1 MSKLMQNVKLAN
13 SVVRTGIFAFL
24 MGGLGYGGYLG
35 YNEYIKPG
43 IEAKQAFAE
52 LDELKAQFRRTSDEL
67 DLTRVENDKLKTS
80 NRLLKVDRR
89 MANIEILDT
98 WKNEDGEPTM
108 RVRFT
113 ELDKYNQPISSS
125 KEYDLRGDKMY
136 VDCWVVKFDDKYIE
150 QADALRS
157 ASLCVFKSIFG
168 NLDGPEGSKPLDTRS
183 HDDFPAVYT
192 DNAKSRFE
200 QQIWGDFWRL
210 ANDEQSQK
218 ELGIRAIHGQANYLK
233 VQKGKIYKITVRASG
248 SPSLE
253 PVTVQ

>member
-1 MSKLMQNVKLAN
+1 MPQLMENVKTLN
-13 SVVRTGIFAFL
+13 SVVRTGIFACL
-24 MGGLGYGGYLG
+24 MGGLGYGGYVG

-43 IEAKQAFAE
+43 IEAKQMVAE
-52 LDELKAQFRRTSDEL
+52 LDDLKAEFEKTTEQL
-67 DLTRVENDKLKTS
+67 DQTLIENDKLKTS

-89 MANIEILDT
+89 MANIEILDLV
-98 WKNEDGEPTM
+98 KNEADEPVM
-108 RVRFT
+108 VVRFT
-113 ELDKYNQPISSS
+113 ELDKYNQPLSES
-125 KEYDLRGDKMY
+125 KEFELRGDKMY

-150 QADALRS
+150 QSDALRS

-168 NLDGPEGSKPLDTRS
+168 NLDGPEGSQPLDTHS
-183 HDDFPAVYT
+183 QDDYPVVYS

-210 ANDEQSQK
+210 ANDEQSQQ

-233 VQKGKIYKITVRASG
+233 VQKGKVYKVTVRASG
-248 SPSLE
+248 APSLQ